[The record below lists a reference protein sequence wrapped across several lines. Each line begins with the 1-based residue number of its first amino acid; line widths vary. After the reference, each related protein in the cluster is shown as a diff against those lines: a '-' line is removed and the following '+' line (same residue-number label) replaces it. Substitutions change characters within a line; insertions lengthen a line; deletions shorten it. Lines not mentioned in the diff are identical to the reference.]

1 MDHKEAMSRLRLAR
15 TTYVGPITCQLLM
28 ARYGTAV
35 KALAA
40 IPEISARGGRKL
52 TPFPADKA
60 REEWDK
66 LYASGGQFMF
76 RGTAEYPA
84 ALEHYDDAP
93 FILSVRG
100 HASLLQRKGCAI
112 IGARNASLNAC
123 KLAERLGAEIGEGG
137 FTIISG
143 MARGIDAAAHLGSLK
158 TGTIAVLAN
167 GVGIPYPRENAA
179 LFSRLIEEGVVLSEM
194 PFITQ
199 PSPKLFPIRNRII
212 ASLAK
217 DELIIEAAVKS
228 GALITAQEAAN
239 RSIDVMAIPGSP
251 LDPRSAGTNSLIKD
265 GAALVQNAQD
275 VLAVLT
281 SQTEVRMPDIT
292 AYTIA
297 ETFLEQT
304 PELSE
309 TEWQAI
315 RENVRE
321 NLAHDP
327 IAVDELC
334 RWCHVSANIMQS
346 VLFDLELS
354 GYLQRHSG
362 NRVSQTVETL

>member
-15 TTYVGPITCQLLM
+15 TTYVGPIICQLLM
-28 ARYGTAV
+28 AVMEQLLKHLLQFRKYRLV
-35 KALAA
+35 
-40 IPEISARGGRKL
+40 GGRKL

-100 HASLLQRKGCAI
+100 HASLLQRKGCVI
-112 IGARNASLNAC
+112 IGARNASLNAY
-123 KLAERLGAEIGEGG
+123 KLAERLGSEIGEGG
-137 FTIISG
+137 FTIILG
-143 MARGIDAAAHLGSLK
+143 MARGIDTAAHLGSLK
-158 TGTIAVLAN
+158 TGIIAVLAN
-167 GVGIPYPRENAA
+167 GVGIPYPRKNAA
-179 LFSRLIEEGVVLSEM
+179 LFSQLIKEGVVLSEM
-194 PFITQ
+194 RFITQ

-292 AYTIA
+292 AYTIT
-297 ETFLEQT
+297 EIFL
-304 PELSE
+304 
-309 TEWQAI
+309 
-315 RENVRE
+315 
-321 NLAHDP
+321 
-327 IAVDELC
+327 
-334 RWCHVSANIMQS
+334 
-346 VLFDLELS
+346 
-354 GYLQRHSG
+354 
-362 NRVSQTVETL
+362 